1 MVEATRRFSFYIN
14 ELQDFLNLRLW
25 STLRYCWL
33 GNLVM
38 KHHPILSCAFSLV
51 VATPSWATAEV
62 WLCKRGDIEEY
73 TNVGD
78 TKNCR
83 KLDLPGITTV
93 PAAKAAPAPVR
104 SAPSASNV
112 RPADFPKVDASTQRS
127 RDDDRRKLLEDELRE
142 QETRLVELRR
152 SGNATQ
158 PEQLAQITRV
168 EANIVSL
175 KRELSRINN

>member
-1 MVEATRRFSFYIN
+1 
-14 ELQDFLNLRLW
+14 
-25 STLRYCWL
+25 
-33 GNLVM
+33 M
-38 KHHPILSCAFSLV
+38 KYHLLLSCAFSCLL
-51 VATPSWATAEV
+51 ATPSMAEAEV
-62 WLCKRGDIEEY
+62 WLCKRGDLEEY

-93 PAAKAAPAPVR
+93 PAAKAPPAPAR
-104 SAPSASNV
+104 AAPATANV
-112 RPADFPKVDASTQRS
+112 RPAEFPKVDASTQRS

-158 PEQLAQITRV
+158 PEQLAQIARV